1 MSRVLVEVA
10 PPPAPVVDAAVT
22 VAPRARWRRA
32 LAVAAPYLYLA
43 PALTALV
50 VWTYRPL
57 VQVLQLS
64 TSSWNLLPTSPLTP
78 VGAAN
83 FERVLTAP
91 EMRDAVGTT
100 VLFIVGM
107 LPFTILGPVVISL
120 LARRIRGRMKTVY
133 QGLVFAPVLVAP
145 VASAAVWQW
154 MLDPSAGQ
162 VNRLLGSPVN
172 WLQETG
178 PARIAI
184 IAITGWHVL
193 GFAVLI
199 VSAGLSNINDDYSH
213 AAALD
218 GATGG
223 QITRWVTL
231 PLLSPSL
238 VFLTLM
244 TILLS
249 AQWGFPIIDTLT
261 QGGPGNA
268 TLNIYYLLWEY
279 GFKTFDAGMGAAA
292 GLVFFVVFL
301 AVAFVLVRLSDRL
314 SFHDN

>member
-1 MSRVLVEVA
+1 VNAVLVEVA
-10 PPPAPVVDAAVT
+10 PPPRPVVEAAVT
-22 VAPRARWRRA
+22 VAPRARWRRV
-32 LAVAAPYLYLA
+32 LAAAAPYLYLA

-57 VQVLQLS
+57 VQVAQLS

-91 EMRDAVGTT
+91 ELRNAMGTT

-107 LPFTILGPVVISL
+107 LPFTIVLPVVVSL
-120 LARRIRGRMKTVY
+120 LSRRVRGRMRAVY

-154 MLDPSAGQ
+154 MLDPSSGQ
-162 VNRLLGSPVN
+162 VNRLIGSPVN
-172 WLQETG
+172 WLQEAG

-184 IAITGWHVL
+184 VAITGWHVL

-218 GATGG
+218 GATGS
-223 QITRWVTL
+223 QITRWVML

-249 AQWGFPIIDTLT
+249 AQWSFPLIDTLT
-261 QGGPGNA
+261 QGGPGDA